1 MSIDATASAAQGPEV
16 GSDEW
21 VAQKLQALGTQGEE
35 PDASDPEE
43 AEQGDAPEATATAAA
58 QFSGST
64 ATAAPSWRDVVI
76 PLDDETVPQH
86 FRGKP
91 VVEYEN
97 SRRELERQWNE
108 DRRRMRELEAK
119 VAAKETFRELLA
131 EQQRAAAPTPTPSDS
146 YRAAGIDLETDP
158 VLNPTKFF
166 PKQEQ
171 LILEKA
177 KQLVAEE
184 LAKRDAEAQRYS
196 EEQNKVQRVAA
207 ALGQIEKQ
215 RGLTEAQMKQRIPS
229 IMMTAGEQLGPE
241 ALADPD
247 ALLRIHDSIFGAP
260 PPQVALQA
268 TAPVPNPPG
277 VKRPSAVEPAPKNTG
292 PQLKQYEREILDQTA
307 EEILSMRPELNGKFD
322 MDRLRARYAV
332 NIKRAR
338 G

>member
-1 MSIDATASAAQGPEV
+1 MSTNANASAAQGPEI

-21 VAQKLQALGTQGEE
+21 VAQTLKSKGIQGGQPEE
-35 PDASDPEE
+35 FSDDAVEAQDDTSDASGNVG
-43 AEQGDAPEATATAAA
+43 AVAATGTTTA
-58 QFSGST
+58 Q
-64 ATAAPSWRDVVI
+64 SWRDVVI
-76 PLDDETVPQH
+76 PIDDESVPQH

-91 VVEYEN
+91 VVEYEV

-108 DRRRMRELEAK
+108 DRKHMREVEAK
-119 VAAKETFRELLA
+119 LAATETLKEFIA
-131 EQQRAAAPTPTPSDS
+131 EQRAAATPLPTPSDS

-184 LAKRDAEAQRYS
+184 LAKRDVEAQRQQTEMS
-196 EEQNKVQRVAA
+196 KVNRMAA

-229 IMMTAGEQLGPE
+229 IMMTANEMLGQ
-241 ALADPD
+241 D
-247 ALLRIHDSIFGAP
+247 ALTDGDKLLAIHDSIFGAP
-260 PPQVALQA
+260 VQAAIPQQQSI
-268 TAPVPNPPG
+268 PNPPG
-277 VKRPSAVEPAPKNTG
+277 VKRPASIEPSPKG
-292 PQLKQYEREILDQTA
+292 VGVQLKAYEREILGQIT
-307 EEILSMRPELNGKFD
+307 EEIVGNSGIQLDPE
-322 MDRLRARYAV
+322 RLMARYAA
-332 NIKRAR
+332 NLKRAR